1 MKRID
6 SQTETPKPP
15 LRFGNDRSLFRA
27 CALNALEWHLPRLTG
42 FAFTRS
48 HQSVERRVDR

>member
-15 LRFGNDRSLFRA
+15 LRFANDRSLFRA
-27 CALNALEWHLPRLTG
+27 CALNALEWHLPPDG
-42 FAFTRS
+42 FCF
-48 HQSVERRVDR
+48 